1 MIHSVKVLNTV
12 TALGTDVSV
21 DSSGILNMAGVATS
35 EVYNLR
41 NVTINTP
48 VAPVN
53 GVITLTPNATASAVV
68 TLTINAFSKATGLPK
83 TMIVNYT
90 AGAATSALLQSAQIR
105 AIVNADSDF
114 TVVATG
120 TSTVVLTSATGFS
133 PEFSVGGTS
142 ASLSSMLS
150 PVGVVTAS
158 STTTVLTVTAVTSG
172 ALSAGQVLTGSS
184 FAGTITEQLSGTIG
198 GIGTYSISGGAV
210 QASATATGTYP
221 TGVTLFTGVTGSI
234 TTQGVIAVGTPA
246 ILQNKYGYDPNTNS
260 MTYSDMANLTTGYYY
275 TEVIIDWLGTGYTG
289 SSAFK
294 GEISTNQTVIFVR
307 FDTAATTPS
316 TTNYNDLLGIYGTV
330 TGLQAG
336 YRVSASAITGT
347 AGTNTTNVQTMT
359 SGVLGSEDVVSG
371 DYIVGDAGVA
381 ATTTRK
387 VISVLSQTTFLT
399 TTATAITGSTFRVF
413 KWRALPL

>member
-21 DSSGILNMAGVATS
+21 DSNGILNMAGVATT
-35 EVYNLR
+35 EGYNLR

-53 GVITLTPNATASAVV
+53 GVITLTPGAAASAVV
-68 TLTINAFSKATGLPK
+68 TFTINAFSKATGLPK

-90 AGAATSALLQSAQIR
+90 AGASTSAPLQSAQIR

-234 TTQGVIAVGTPA
+234 TTQGVIGAGTPA
-246 ILQNKYGYDPNTNS
+246 ILREKYGYNSNTNS

-275 TEVIIDWLGTGYTG
+275 TEVIIDYIGTAYSG

-294 GEISTNQTVIFVR
+294 GEISTNQTVVFVR

-316 TTNYNDLLGIYGTV
+316 TTNYLDLLGSYGTV
-330 TGLQAG
+330 TALQAG
-336 YRVSASAITGT
+336 YRAVLSSPATTTAAVTVTTGAIALASGAVTFAT
-347 AGTNTTNVQTMT
+347 
-359 SGVLGSEDVVSG
+359 LGAQSG
-371 DYIVGDAGVA
+371 DYIVIGTDITKITGITGLTAGFGTLTTAASA
-381 ATTTRK
+381 AT
-387 VISVLSQTTFLT
+387 
-399 TTATAITGSTFRVF
+399 F
-413 KWRALPL
+413 KFASWRNLPL

>member
-12 TALGTDVSV
+12 TVGGTDVSV
-21 DSSGILNMAGVATS
+21 DSNGILNMAGVATT
-35 EVYNLR
+35 EGYNLR
-41 NVTINTP
+41 GVTINTP
-48 VAPVN
+48 VAPQN
-53 GVITLTPNATASAVV
+53 GVITITPTSTNSLPYFFVV
-68 TLTINAFSKATGLPK
+68 NGFSKSTNLPK
-83 TMIVNYT
+83 TITVSFT
-90 AGAATSALLQSAQIR
+90 SAAAATVDTISAQAR
-105 AIVNADSDF
+105 AIINADSDF
-114 TVVATG
+114 TVAATG
-120 TSTVVLTSATGFS
+120 TSTIVLTSATGFS
-133 PEFSVGGTS
+133 PEFSVGGAIASITS
-142 ASLSSMLS
+142 L
-150 PVGVVTAS
+150 
-158 STTTVLTVTAVTSG
+158 
-172 ALSAGQVLTGSS
+172 GS
-184 FAGTITEQLSGTIG
+184 
-198 GIGTYSISGGAV
+198 
-210 QASATATGTYP
+210 ASATTINTSLSAANGTA
-221 TGVTLFTGVTGSI
+221 GI
-234 TTQGVIAVGTPA
+234 IAAGTPA
-246 ILQNKYGYDPNTNS
+246 ILREKYGYNSNTNS

-275 TEVIIDWLGTGYTG
+275 TEVIIDYIGTAYTG

-294 GEISTNQTVIFVR
+294 GEISTNQTVVFVR

-316 TTNYNDLLGIYGTV
+316 TTNYNDLLGTYGTV
-330 TGLQAG
+330 TGLAAG